1 MTMSRDQVIRQVS
14 DKFIFYSSYNQRV
27 KLKAYCMAGKWGYV
41 IISYHNSAIFHL
53 NFATCC
59 LLTLPVSSEI
69 FSYHQNVDLFFFS
82 KQSHFHFHSF
92 SNPFLSVQHTES
104 EATPV
109 ITASTTAHS
118 QRYCRT
124 KNSSLAPK
132 ASHNPYIQCSA
143 LQHFKKKKSVLI
155 SQYTVWIWPSCGAR
169 HTTIGSCGV
178 AGNTPHLH

>member
-1 MTMSRDQVIRQVS
+1 
-14 DKFIFYSSYNQRV
+14 
-27 KLKAYCMAGKWGYV
+27 MAGQWGHV

-69 FSYHQNVDLFFFS
+69 FSYHQNVELFFFFFFLKKKP
-82 KQSHFHFHSF
+82 KQTKKAIFISTASVIL
-92 SNPFLSVQHTES
+92 FLSVQHTES

-143 LQHFKKKKSVLI
+143 LQH
-155 SQYTVWIWPSCGAR
+155 
-169 HTTIGSCGV
+169 
-178 AGNTPHLH
+178 

>member
-1 MTMSRDQVIRQVS
+1 
-14 DKFIFYSSYNQRV
+14 
-27 KLKAYCMAGKWGYV
+27 MAGQWGHV

-69 FSYHQNVDLFFFS
+69 FSYHQNVELFFSFL
-82 KQSHFHFHSF
+82 KQTNKQKSHFHFHSF
-92 SNPFLSVQHTES
+92 SNPFFLSVQHTES

-143 LQHFKKKKSVLI
+143 LQH
-155 SQYTVWIWPSCGAR
+155 
-169 HTTIGSCGV
+169 
-178 AGNTPHLH
+178 